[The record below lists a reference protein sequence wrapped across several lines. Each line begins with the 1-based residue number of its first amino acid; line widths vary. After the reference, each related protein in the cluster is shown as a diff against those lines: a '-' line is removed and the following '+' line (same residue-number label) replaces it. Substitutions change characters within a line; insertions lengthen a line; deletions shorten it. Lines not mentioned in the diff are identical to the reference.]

1 MRNQVTLIGNM
12 GDNAQITN
20 FENGGK
26 VARFNLAIPTSNKNN
41 DKSAEWHR
49 LFAFGNL
56 AQFIENFGG
65 KGKRIAI
72 TGRIVNRTYLAKD
85 GKPRK
90 IAEVE
95 IRNIIGL

>member
-12 GDNAQITN
+12 GDIPQITN

-26 VARFNLAIPTSNKNN
+26 VARFNLATSAPSMKGE
-41 DKSAEWHR
+41 KTAEWHR

-72 TGRIVNRTYLAKD
+72 TGRLVNRTYLSKD
-85 GKPRK
+85 GQPRK
-90 IAEVE
+90 ISEVE

>member
-26 VARFNLAIPTSNKNN
+26 VARFNLAISTPTRNG
-41 DKSAEWHR
+41 DKPAEWHR

-65 KGKRIAI
+65 KGKRIAV
-72 TGRIVNRTYLAKD
+72 TGRLVNRTYLAKD
-85 GKPRK
+85 GQPRK

>member
-12 GDNAQITN
+12 GDIPQITN

-26 VARFNLAIPTSNKNN
+26 VARFNLATSNADTKS
-41 DKSAEWHR
+41 DKPAEWHR

-72 TGRIVNRTYLAKD
+72 TGRLVNRTYLSKD